1 MLNVKGKLNKLEKRL
16 KPNSDPDEFAVV
28 KEWVNQ
34 GLTFGQ
40 LTPEQQELYIKYQG
54 FDVTY
59 LYDLFEVVPDF
70 LLELKDPPPKTKA
83 EEERQFRERCR
94 EIREIMQSVEDEYN
108 SGEKQQEREEEYRK
122 VQEIA
127 RQRQMAFERGESM
140 DKYPLPWQEG
150 AKNE

>member
-1 MLNVKGKLNKLEKRL
+1 MLSIKSKLNKLEKRL

-28 KEWVNQ
+28 KEWVEQ

-59 LYDLFEVVPDF
+59 LYDLFEVVPNF

-83 EEERQFRERCR
+83 EEERQFRERVA
-94 EIREIMQSVEDEYN
+94 EVKQLVDKAVAEYN
-108 SGEKQQEREEEYRK
+108 DPIAVAAREADLR
-122 VQEIA
+122 A
-127 RQRQMAFERGESM
+127 RGVIQ
-140 DKYPLPWQEG
+140 
-150 AKNE
+150 

>member
-1 MLNVKGKLNKLEKRL
+1 MLSIKSKLNKLEKRL

-83 EEERQFRERCR
+83 EEERQFRERVA
-94 EIREIMQSVEDEYN
+94 EVKQLVDKAVAEYN
-108 SGEKQQEREEEYRK
+108 DPRAVAEREADLRT
-122 VQEIA
+122 
-127 RQRQMAFERGESM
+127 RGIIR
-140 DKYPLPWQEG
+140 
-150 AKNE
+150 

>member
-1 MLNVKGKLNKLEKRL
+1 MLSVKSKLNKLEKRL

-59 LYDLFEVVPDF
+59 LYDLFEVVPNF

-83 EEERQFRERCR
+83 EEERQFRERVAEVKQLVDNAIAEYNDPR
-94 EIREIMQSVEDEYN
+94 AVEERRKDLIKRGVIRETN
-108 SGEKQQEREEEYRK
+108 
-122 VQEIA
+122 
-127 RQRQMAFERGESM
+127 
-140 DKYPLPWQEG
+140 
-150 AKNE
+150 N

>member
-1 MLNVKGKLNKLEKRL
+1 MLSVKSKLNKLEKRL

-40 LTPEQQELYIKYQG
+40 LTPEQQEIYVKYQG

-59 LYDLFEVVPDF
+59 LYDLFEVVPNF

-83 EEERQFRERCR
+83 EEERQFRERVAEVKQLVDNAIAEYNDPR
-94 EIREIMQSVEDEYN
+94 AVEERRKDLIKRGVIRETN
-108 SGEKQQEREEEYRK
+108 
-122 VQEIA
+122 
-127 RQRQMAFERGESM
+127 
-140 DKYPLPWQEG
+140 
-150 AKNE
+150 N

>member
-1 MLNVKGKLNKLEKRL
+1 MLSIKSKLNKLEKRL

-40 LTPEQQELYIKYQG
+40 LTPEQQEIYVKYQG

-59 LYDLFEVVPDF
+59 LYDLFEVVPNF

-83 EEERQFRERCR
+83 EEERQFRERVA
-94 EIREIMQSVEDEYN
+94 EVKQLVDNAIAEYN
-108 SGEKQQEREEEYRK
+108 SPENVAARRADL
-122 VQEIA
+122 IA
-127 RQRQMAFERGESM
+127 RGVIKE
-140 DKYPLPWQEG
+140 
-150 AKNE
+150 

>member
-1 MLNVKGKLNKLEKRL
+1 MLSVKGKLNKLEKRL

-59 LYDLFEVVPDF
+59 LYDLFEVVPNF

-83 EEERQFRERCR
+83 EEERRYRERVAEVNALVQKC
-94 EIREIMQSVEDEYN
+94 VDEYN
-108 SGEKQQEREEEYRK
+108 APAAVEERRK
-122 VQEIA
+122 DLIK
-127 RQRQMAFERGESM
+127 RGVIRET
-140 DKYPLPWQEG
+140 
-150 AKNE
+150 NN

>member
-1 MLNVKGKLNKLEKRL
+1 MLSVKSKLNKLEKRL

-28 KEWVNQ
+28 KEWVEQ

-59 LYDLFEVVPDF
+59 LYDLFEVVPNF

-83 EEERQFRERCR
+83 EEERQFRERVA
-94 EIREIMQSVEDEYN
+94 EVKQLVDKAIAEYN
-108 SGEKQQEREEEYRK
+108 SPEN
-122 VQEIA
+122 VAA
-127 RQRQMAFERGESM
+127 RRADLISRGVIKE
-140 DKYPLPWQEG
+140 
-150 AKNE
+150 

>member
-1 MLNVKGKLNKLEKRL
+1 MLSIKSKLNKLEKRL

-40 LTPEQQELYIKYQG
+40 LTPEQQEIYVKYQG

-59 LYDLFEVVPDF
+59 LYDLFEVVPNF

-83 EEERQFRERCR
+83 EEERQFRERVA
-94 EIREIMQSVEDEYN
+94 EVKQLVDKAIAEYN
-108 SGEKQQEREEEYRK
+108 APAAVAAREADLR
-122 VQEIA
+122 A
-127 RQRQMAFERGESM
+127 RGIIQ
-140 DKYPLPWQEG
+140 
-150 AKNE
+150 